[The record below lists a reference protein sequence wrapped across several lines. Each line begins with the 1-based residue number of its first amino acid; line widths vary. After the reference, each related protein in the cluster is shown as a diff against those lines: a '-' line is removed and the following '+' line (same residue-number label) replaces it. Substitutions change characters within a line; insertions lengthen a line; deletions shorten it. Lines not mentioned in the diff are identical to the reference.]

1 MARVYRRWVSRLP
14 VEEGRPRP
22 RLVQRRSGQATRL
35 SGRHQRPP
43 ASLIVPRSGRSAR
56 EPSHRCAFRSV
67 VWARP
72 SVDRIPLCPV
82 HRLQSA
88 AVALP
93 KCNCRSGRAPASFR
107 RSGLSHLA
115 AEELYSSSKKCCCL
129 SDRTHGRIDREELFR
144 HEALTDRDVRSELQ
158 QPRRRGWP
166 DAVRVRCR
174 RLPVSLNSDNS
185 VAAYHQVRHQHWG
198 ARPDRNGFR
207 QTTSRH
213 SRARWYCSSASR
225 QIAELRG
232 PEVRRSLL
240 SPATANGFAA
250 GYDDVIGGFE

>member
-1 MARVYRRWVSRLP
+1 MWGAGECDLSQSGPGGAHKSDPPGGKSARCVAGWGWWSLP
-14 VEEGRPRP
+14 VG
-22 RLVQRRSGQATRL
+22 RRSG
-35 SGRHQRPP
+35 
-43 ASLIVPRSGRSAR
+43 I
-56 EPSHRCAFRSV
+56 E
-67 VWARP
+67 
-72 SVDRIPLCPV
+72 
-82 HRLQSA
+82 
-88 AVALP
+88 
-93 KCNCRSGRAPASFR
+93 PASFR

-115 AEELYSSSKKCCCL
+115 AEELYSSSKKCGCL

-144 HEALTDRDVRSELQ
+144 HEALTDRDARSELR